1 MMKIIPRYEFRVW
14 GDDLGFAQARLLELG
29 TGLKRRQTNETY
41 IVSRAEQTNVKIRAG
56 ILDIKQLLDRW
67 NRLERWKP
75 VFKLTF
81 PVESQMLS
89 TSVFPLLDVE
99 APAPATGLLSEE
111 EFVAVADR
119 LEGVMAVPVQKA
131 RSLVSIGA
139 CRVEAGTVTV
149 DDRKHLTVAVESADP
164 SAVEETI
171 ALLGI
176 GGHPNESFPALL
188 RRLRWA

>member
-1 MMKIIPRYEFRVW
+1 MKIIPRYEFRAW
-14 GDDLGFAQARLLELG
+14 GDDLDLAQARLLELG
-29 TGLKRRQTNETY
+29 TGLERRQTSEVY
-41 IVSRAEQTNVKIRAG
+41 IVSRAEETNVKIRAG
-56 ILDIKQLLDRW
+56 ILDIKRLLDRR

-75 VFKLTF
+75 VFKVAF
-81 PVESQMLS
+81 PVESQVLS

-99 APAPATGLLSEE
+99 APPPAAGLLSEE

-119 LEGVMAVPVQKA
+119 LEGMMAVPVQKA
-131 RSLVSIGA
+131 RSLVSIGD
-139 CRVEAGTVTV
+139 CRGEAGIVTV
-149 DDRKHLTVAVESADP
+149 DGGRYPTVAVESADP

-176 GGHPNESFPALL
+176 GGHPNESYPALL